1 MVKLKKSMKSFFGVF
16 LIGAVLFVS
25 SFVWGETFNSGLL
38 QIRPYVNFKGMVDDN
53 IYLEPENKQQSFIS
67 EVSPGVDFKML
78 VKTHF
83 LSLGCHFDLVNYS
96 EEAEKN
102 DSQRQNIIL
111 VADFNFPDKAY
122 LRLHSVFK
130 DGCDPPTVELTE
142 RIKHKDTNIQAKVG
156 VRTNK
161 KIICELVTTYNS
173 YLYEK
178 DVYAIYDRNA
188 LCIGPVIFYKFLPRT
203 SFLIEGN
210 YGTIDYV
217 TRSNSSGFFRLKGGL
232 RKEVTP
238 RFLLTIKAGVES
250 RDYEEETIEDFST
263 IVFDMEMIEKFS
275 EYSVFTLSAQSKA
288 CESFYLNNNYFNS
301 TRGFLKFTQSIS
313 YKTTGSIGLG
323 GYFNNYPLETTENNI
338 SQKRAD
344 FILEGTLGLDYKVQE
359 WISLGLNHKYRKRD
373 SNFDNYDYDNNQSS
387 VNIEVS
393 F

>member
-1 MVKLKKSMKSFFGVF
+1 MKSFFGVF
-16 LIGAVLFVS
+16 LVGAVLFGS
-25 SFVWGETFNSGLL
+25 SFVWGEAFNSGLL

-53 IYLEPENKQQSFIS
+53 IYLEPENKKQSFIS
-67 EVSPGVDFKML
+67 EVSPGIDFKML
-78 VKTHF
+78 LKTHF
-83 LSLGCHFDLVNYS
+83 LGLGCHFDLVNYS

-102 DSQRQNIIL
+102 DSQRQNITL

-122 LRLHSVFK
+122 LRLRSVFK

-142 RIKHKDTNIQAKVG
+142 RIEHKDTNIQAKVG

-161 KIICELVTTYNS
+161 KIICELVTIYNS

-178 DVYAIYDRNA
+178 DVYEIYDRDE

-203 SFLIEGN
+203 SLLVEGN
-210 YGTIDYV
+210 YGMIDYV
-217 TRSNSSGFFRLKGGL
+217 NCDNNSTFVQIKTGL
-232 RKEVTP
+232 RKEITP
-238 RFLLTIKAGVES
+238 RFLLTIKAGVEL

-263 IVFDMEMIEKFS
+263 VVFNMEMLEKFS
-275 EYSVFTLSAQSKA
+275 EYSLFTLSAQSKT

-301 TRGFLKFTQSIS
+301 TRGFLKFTQSIN
-313 YKTTGSIGLG
+313 YKTAVSIGLG
-323 GYFNNYPLETTENNI
+323 GYFNKYPLETTENNI

-344 FILEGTLGLDYKVQE
+344 SILEGTLGMDYKVQD
-359 WISLGLNHKYRKRD
+359 WISLGLNYKYRKRD

-387 VNIEVS
+387 VNIEVA